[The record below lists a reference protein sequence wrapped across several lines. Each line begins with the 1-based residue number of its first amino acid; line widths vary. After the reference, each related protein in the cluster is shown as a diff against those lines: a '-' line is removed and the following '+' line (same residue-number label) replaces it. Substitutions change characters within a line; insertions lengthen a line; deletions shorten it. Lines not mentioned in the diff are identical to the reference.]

1 MEGDG
6 DYDFE
11 SPVWWDPKVRRVV
24 LDARS
29 FEPCLFLV
37 RGTEFVLASG
47 HEVICSGDLGRVGYS
62 WPERIELPV
71 CDLAVDGRIYRIY
84 FCHPHPQA
92 RPFEGS
98 TADEITEVVTLAG
111 RPGGVATRRI
121 SVMRMPSHTSL
132 NPGRKRM
139 QRFQALLP

>member
-1 MEGDG
+1 MGAED

-24 LDARS
+24 LKAGS
-29 FEPCLFLV
+29 FEPCLLLV
-37 RGTEFVLASG
+37 RDGGFVLACRS
-47 HEVICSGDLGRVGYS
+47 EVICSGELARAVYA
-62 WPERIELPV
+62 WPDDIDLPV
-71 CDLAVDGRIYRIY
+71 CDLVLDDRTYRLY

-92 RPFEGS
+92 RGFDDS
-98 TADEITEVVTLAG
+98 AAADITEVVTRAG
-111 RPGGVATRRI
+111 HPGGVATRRI

-139 QRFQALLP
+139 QRFRALLP

>member
-1 MEGDG
+1 MQLEE

-24 LDARS
+24 LNARS

-37 RGTEFVLASG
+37 RGPEFVLAGSTG
-47 HEVICSGDLGRVGYS
+47 VICSGELDQARYS
-62 WPERIELPV
+62 WPGDIDLPV
-71 CDLAVDGRIYRIY
+71 CDLALDGSTYRLY

-92 RPFEGS
+92 RAFEDS
-98 TADEITEVVTLAG
+98 TVDEIAEVVARAG
-111 RPGGVATRRI
+111 HSGSVATRRI

-139 QRFQALLP
+139 ERFRALLP

>member
-1 MEGDG
+1 MEAED

-24 LDARS
+24 LKAGT
-29 FEPCLFLV
+29 FEPCLLLV
-37 RGTEFVLASG
+37 RDGRFVLACRG
-47 HEVICSGDLGRVGYS
+47 EVICSDDLARAAYR
-62 WPERIELPV
+62 WPDDIDLPV
-71 CDLAVDGRIYRIY
+71 CDLELDGRTYRLY

-92 RPFEGS
+92 RGFDD
-98 TADEITEVVTLAG
+98 TAADDITEVVTRAG
-111 RPGGVATRRI
+111 HPGGVATRRI

-139 QRFQALLP
+139 QAFRSLLP